1 VVVFDEKVFLDTV
14 NVDARDFSKG
24 IYMMILEVGEERHF
38 GKLVKINKYIV
49 LKIKLRYILF
59 FLNLFLYVCPENT
72 TPIIFYK
79 QTNKN
84 IMPTN
89 FYIWFVAA
97 LIPMII
103 GAIYYH
109 EKVFGSAWMK
119 VNGFKK
125 EDMEG
130 ANMAVI
136 LGVSYLFS
144 VFIAF
149 FLTNIVIHQSGIFQ
163 TMMPDVMESRSAVQK
178 HFNELMGQWR

>member
-1 VVVFDEKVFLDTV
+1 
-14 NVDARDFSKG
+14 
-24 IYMMILEVGEERHF
+24 
-38 GKLVKINKYIV
+38 
-49 LKIKLRYILF
+49 
-59 FLNLFLYVCPENT
+59 
-72 TPIIFYK
+72 
-79 QTNKN
+79 
-84 IMPTN
+84 MPTN